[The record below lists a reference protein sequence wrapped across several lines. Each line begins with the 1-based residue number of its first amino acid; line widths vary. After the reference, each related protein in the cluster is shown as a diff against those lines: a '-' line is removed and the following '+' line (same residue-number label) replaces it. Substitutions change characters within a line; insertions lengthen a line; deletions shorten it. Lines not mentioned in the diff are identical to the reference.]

1 LPITFSIVQNPA
13 VLLFLLAITISVTA
27 LAGIYPSIVL
37 ARFNPINALKNKAVS
52 VSTGGISLRRAL
64 VVFQFIIAQALI
76 IGTLIIVKQ
85 MNYFTSQPLGF
96 EKDAIVNIPFPGD
109 SVGTSKLGYLRKE
122 LSAINEVQ
130 TVSFGSNT
138 PVEDNNDNWTTF
150 RYNHA
155 PKETDFYAINKWS
168 DDQYLPTYGLPLAA
182 GRNLAAS
189 DTIKEFLVNETL
201 LRNLGI
207 TNPQDALNKEIDL
220 WNGTYK
226 GPIVGVLKD
235 FHDRSFRAPV
245 APVLITT
252 FKMAYS
258 LAGIKLKTQNAL
270 SSLSRIEKIW
280 GTVFPEF
287 VFEYQFLDAKVDSF
301 YKEERK
307 LSQLYKIFAAIAIFL
322 SCLGLY
328 GLASFMAAQRIKE
341 VGIRKV
347 LGASAANIVYLFSKE
362 FIILIG
368 IAFLIASPVAW
379 FFMHRWLQD
388 YVYRIDISWWIFL
401 IGGTASVVIALVTV
415 SLKAIK
421 AAVANPVKSLRTE

>member
-1 LPITFSIVQNPA
+1 
-13 VLLFLLAITISVTA
+13 
-27 LAGIYPSIVL
+27 
-37 ARFNPINALKNKAVS
+37 
-52 VSTGGISLRRAL
+52 
-64 VVFQFIIAQALI
+64 
-76 IGTLIIVKQ
+76 
-85 MNYFTSQPLGF
+85 M
-96 EKDAIVNIPFPGD
+96 
-109 SVGTSKLGYLRKE
+109 
-122 LSAINEVQ
+122 EVQ
-130 TVSFGSNT
+130 TVSFSSNT

-150 RYNHA
+150 RFNHA

-168 DDQYLPTYGLPLAA
+168 DDQYLPTYELPLAA

-189 DTIKEFLVNETL
+189 DTIREFLVNETL

-220 WNGTYK
+220 WNGSYK

-252 FKMAYS
+252 FKMGYS
-258 LAGIKLKTQNAL
+258 LAGIKLTTQNAL

-280 GTVFPEF
+280 DTVFPEF

-301 YKEERK
+301 YKEGK
-307 LSQLYKIFAAIAIFL
+307 QLSQLYKIFAAIAIFL

-328 GLASFMAAQRIKE
+328 GLASFMAVQRIKE

-347 LGASAANIVYLFSKE
+347 LGASAGNIVYLFSKE

-368 IAFLIASPVAW
+368 IAFLLHRPLPGI
-379 FFMHRWLQD
+379 FMHRWLQD

-421 AAVANPVKSLRTE
+421 AAMANPVKSLRTE